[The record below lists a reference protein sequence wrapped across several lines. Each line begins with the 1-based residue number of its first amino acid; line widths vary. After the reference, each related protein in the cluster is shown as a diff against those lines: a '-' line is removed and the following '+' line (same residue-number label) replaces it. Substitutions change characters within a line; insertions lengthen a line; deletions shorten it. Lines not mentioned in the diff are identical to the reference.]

1 MFWAVQSDERR
12 ICLLGLE
19 GSLNG
24 DDLANLAGR
33 LRGLAVQGVLRVV
46 VDLRNVTHWD
56 YRGLR
61 CLAEAVEWS
70 RQRGGITVFVT
81 PDRYLKDIAVAA
93 GVHESLDFYDDL
105 QMEEGSMHRF
115 GSTSAVPADGG
126 IRITALGP

>member
-46 VDLRNVTHWD
+46 VDLRDVSHWD

-61 CLAEAVEWS
+61 CLAEAVQW
-70 RQRGGITVFVT
+70 RRDRGGITVFIT
-81 PDRYLKDIAVAA
+81 PSRYLRDIAAAA
-93 GVHESLDFYDDL
+93 GVHDELEFFDDL
-105 QMEEGSMHRF
+105 RMEEGSTHRV
-115 GSTSAVPADGG
+115 GSRNAAGAESG
-126 IRITALGP
+126 IRVSALGP

>member
-33 LRGLAVQGVLRVV
+33 LRGLAAQGVLRVV

-61 CLAEAVEWS
+61 CLSEAVRWRRE
-70 RQRGGITVFVT
+70 RGGITVFVT
-81 PDRYLKDIAVAA
+81 PSRYLRDIAVVG
-93 GVHESLDFYDDL
+93 GVHDDLEFFDDL
-105 QMEEGSMHRF
+105 QLEEGSVHRVGF
-115 GSTSAVPADGG
+115 PATAQADSG
-126 IRITALGP
+126 IRVSALGP

>member
-33 LRGLAVQGVLRVV
+33 LRGLAAQGVLRVV
-46 VDLRNVTHWD
+46 VDLRDVAHWD

-61 CLAEAVEWS
+61 CLAEAVRWRRE
-70 RQRGGITVFVT
+70 RGGITVFVT
-81 PDRYLKDIAVAA
+81 PNRYLRDIAVVA
-93 GVHESLDFYDDL
+93 GVHDELEFFDDL
-105 QMEEGSMHRF
+105 RMEGGTVHRP
-115 GSTSAVPADGG
+115 GIPVAADAEPG
-126 IRITALGP
+126 IRVSALGP